1 LVQAISGFVDAT
13 VILVEF
19 RFSGSRV
26 GDQIVSQLGTLVQ
39 LVYGRTEHLILT
51 PIPLR
56 RIEVVHLIGE
66 PLESWLIGL
75 HLRDIIRSKDVVSQK
90 LIVGIQE
97 RLHGSGLY
105 VANPGDVLGFAL
117 ARSDF
122 SFLGSGL
129 LFIRLRSALAFIS
142 VALLVSLLFTSF
154 ALLGGRLLLSR
165 TRSICLLV
173 SRSRL
178 FSSGQT

>member
-1 LVQAISGFVDAT
+1 
-13 VILVEF
+13 
-19 RFSGSRV
+19 
-26 GDQIVSQLGTLVQ
+26 
-39 LVYGRTEHLILT
+39 
-51 PIPLR
+51 
-56 RIEVVHLIGE
+56 
-66 PLESWLIGL
+66 
-75 HLRDIIRSKDVVSQK
+75 
-90 LIVGIQE
+90 VGIQE

-178 FSSGQT
+178 FSSGQTYIASQHQRSHRTTFAASTKASVATAAYTNTLAGNERFLSH